1 MGTIQRHYDL
11 EVAKEN
17 PSQEILIHLSKV
29 LLRKT
34 LTLNEWKL
42 NSKFIPREQFLAENP
57 TEKLLAT
64 CDEVIEYLGKH
75 YIQVLSSGTFRYTSS
90 IRSKDLSEVEDAIW
104 SEVAEQF
111 WCREC

>member
-1 MGTIQRHYDL
+1 MGTIQKHYDI
-11 EVAKEN
+11 EAAKQN
-17 PSQEILIHLSKV
+17 PSQELLIHLSNV

-42 NSKFIPREQFLAENP
+42 SSRFIPRDQFLAENP
-57 TEKLLAT
+57 REKLLAT
-64 CDEVIEYLGKH
+64 CEEVIEYLGKN

-90 IRSKDLSEVEDAIW
+90 IRSKDLFEVEIAMW

-111 WCREC
+111 WCSEC